1 MLVCCSQP
9 WRHMSLW
16 TELQLNY
23 IFCFLL
29 SLETFLIQTNL
40 SRFSQFIKRSVSLGA
55 ASSPVFSI
63 LVKRLCLYQS
73 LLNLNKDLISV
84 YWLVGCKCPGNL
96 HFLQLLWHWKVQS
109 QYGLIQV
116 WTGRALF
123 LQKESVH
130 LHDSGR
136 KEQHNSSIN
145 INKLN
150 MIWFWKTSNTTQDE
164 ADSDLRCFAN
174 AQMLL

>member
-116 WTGRALF
+116 FELDVPFFCRRKVCTCMIRGGRNNIIAAL
-123 LQKESVH
+123 ES
-130 LHDSGR
+130 
-136 KEQHNSSIN
+136 
-145 INKLN
+145 
-150 MIWFWKTSNTTQDE
+150 T
-164 ADSDLRCFAN
+164 
-174 AQMLL
+174 

>member
-84 YWLVGCKCPGNL
+84 NWLVGCKCPGNL
-96 HFLQLLWHWKVQS
+96 HWHWKVQS

-116 WTGRALF
+116 FELF

-136 KEQHNSSIN
+136 KEQHNSCTRIN

-164 ADSDLRCFAN
+164 ADRDLRCFAN